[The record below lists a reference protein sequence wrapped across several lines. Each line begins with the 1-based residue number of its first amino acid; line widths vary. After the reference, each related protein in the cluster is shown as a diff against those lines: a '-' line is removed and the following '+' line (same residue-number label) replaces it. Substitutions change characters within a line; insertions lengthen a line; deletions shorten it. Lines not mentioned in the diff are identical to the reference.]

1 MMFGLSE
8 SFRELT
14 IACKDVVDYLTAL
27 PDSGELEDIDFLFG
41 PPSNGRMPFYII
53 RNGRTYR
60 LGDLCDYFPPFERMR
75 GWMERAMVK
84 SPVGNYYTEI
94 LNLDCADSSIMM
106 VLAQSDWCLFPCGN
120 GRKKVGPVSVLV
132 ILQSGTDKPMVLCFC
147 RTDRTISNLYRALS
161 DSLTR
166 YRSLF
171 DDPHNW
177 LLYNRRWIGPKNS
190 KTSEYIQKQIESRD
204 LEIFQEFSSIDDIR
218 QKPTIPL

>member
-1 MMFGLSE
+1 MMFGFTE

-14 IACKDVVDYLTAL
+14 VACKNVFDYLTAL
-27 PDSGELEDIDFLFG
+27 PESGELEDVDFRFG

-53 RNGRTYR
+53 RNGRTYH
-60 LGDLCDYFPPFERMR
+60 LGDLCDNYPPFERMR

-84 SPVGNYYTEI
+84 SPVGNYCTEI

-120 GRKKVGPVSVLV
+120 GKTEQRPVSVLV

-147 RTDRTISNLYRALS
+147 RTDLIISNLYRAMS

-171 DDPHNW
+171 DNPKNW
-177 LLYNRRWIGPKNS
+177 LLYNRKWIDPKMLKAS
-190 KTSEYIQKQIESRD
+190 DYIQKQIESQD

-218 QKPTIPL
+218 QKRAIPL